1 MGSLRSASRL
11 TGLGDLADVPSSTA
25 STSKS
30 GWRTPKN
37 AGPRSTH
44 SNRSSLT
51 DADATSLASRTVASG
66 TTGALS
72 QLHLL
77 ANLAESHWIR
87 RQCFLLCSSSTFNN
101 AILALIVLNTV
112 LLAVQTTTYINTN
125 YGWYL
130 SLLDQSFLG
139 IYLMETL
146 VKLFVF
152 RLAYFKVGW
161 NIFDFSIVLSSILSF
176 LLPVLLNAAVSFN
189 PKVIRLLRVFRAFR
203 AIRSLRALRAIS
215 FLKSLQ
221 VLVEALLASIPAMSS
236 ILALI
241 ALALY
246 VFAVIARVIYAKLDP
261 HHFGSL
267 PRSMFWLFSLMTLD
281 DWSKIWIENK
291 DAAPDIF
298 AFLFAFLFLESFVFL
313 NLFVAVIVSNL
324 DESSKRME
332 RIRKRDVRAAAAARA
347 ADRALPT
354 PSSDDDPPPIG
365 NDRMAD
371 IDTTSSID
379 VDLASTVR
387 HALALEAAENGLA
400 TYYPTMVLPGQQRAA
415 LATYLMH
422 LAALEATGA
431 AFDAHVEVV
440 GWLLDLLPVPPE
452 AGGPIFE
459 APT

>member
-1 MGSLRSASRL
+1 
-11 TGLGDLADVPSSTA
+11 
-25 STSKS
+25 
-30 GWRTPKN
+30 
-37 AGPRSTH
+37 
-44 SNRSSLT
+44 
-51 DADATSLASRTVASG
+51 
-66 TTGALS
+66 
-72 QLHLL
+72 
-77 ANLAESHWIR
+77 
-87 RQCFLLCSSSTFNN
+87 
-101 AILALIVLNTV
+101 
-112 LLAVQTTTYINTN
+112 
-125 YGWYL
+125 
-130 SLLDQSFLG
+130 
-139 IYLMETL
+139 METL

-176 LLPVLLNAAVSFN
+176 LLPVLLNAAISFN

-281 DWSKIWIENK
+281 DWSKIWIQNK

-332 RIRKRDVRAAAAARA
+332 RLRKRDVHAAAAARA
-347 ADRALPT
+347 ADLALPAPT
-354 PSSDDDPPPIG
+354 PTSTDDPPPTG
-365 NDRMAD
+365 DDRSAD

-400 TYYPTMVLPGQQRAA
+400 TYYPTMVLPGRQRAA
-415 LATYLMH
+415 LTTYLMH